1 MGKWSAIPRATCD
14 DGALYSIQEID
25 ILILLDLR
33 KIFSGFDDLKL
44 SLRTVVLYLF
54 HCICKTGL
62 FQVFSMIICSAVH
75 TQFPVYLLFKLKYF
89 LVHL

>member
-1 MGKWSAIPRATCD
+1 MQKKTFKIMGKWSAIPRATCD

-75 TQFPVYLLFKLKYF
+75 TQFPVYLLLN
-89 LVHL
+89 